1 MTGKI
6 NPESRSGQVRLF
18 VAKNPHMSVE
28 DVARSLGET
37 NNFVYQVIYKM
48 KQKLK
53 PNKMKQKLKP
63 IKVAKSFRDLPR
75 LLIKKTAPKEIL
87 KVWEVGDAVGVEEP
101 KGKPDMVNH
110 PMHYKVGGIET
121 IDFIEAKKLD
131 YNLGNAVKYI
141 SRADHKG
148 DRVQDLKKALWY
160 VERAIM
166 SLHIG

>member
-6 NPESRSGQVRLF
+6 NPKSRSGQVRLF

-37 NNFVYQVIYKM
+37 NNFVYHVIYKM
-48 KQKLK
+48 KHKLK
-53 PNKMKQKLKP
+53 PV
-63 IKVAKSFRDLPR
+63 KVARSFKDLPK
-75 LLIKKTAPKEIL
+75 LLNKPKVIAPKEVA
-87 KVWEVGDAVGVEEP
+87 KEWDVHTEEVIET

-121 IDFIEAKKLD
+121 IDFIEAKKFD

>member
-1 MTGKI
+1 MGMK
-6 NPESRSGQVRLF
+6 PKAESRSGQVRAFL
-18 VAKNPHMSVE
+18 AKNPNMPSA
-28 DVARSLGET
+28 DVAIFMGEDIA
-37 NNFVYQVIYKM
+37 FVRQVVYR
-48 KQKLK
+48 LK
-53 PNKMKQKLKP
+53 HKLKP
-63 IKVAKSFRDLPR
+63 IKVAKSFKDIPK
-75 LLIKKTAPKEIL
+75 LLG
-87 KVWEVGDAVGVEEP
+87 KVWEGEIAPQKAES
-101 KGKPDMVNH
+101 DMVNH
-110 PMHYKVGGIET
+110 PKHYNVGGIET